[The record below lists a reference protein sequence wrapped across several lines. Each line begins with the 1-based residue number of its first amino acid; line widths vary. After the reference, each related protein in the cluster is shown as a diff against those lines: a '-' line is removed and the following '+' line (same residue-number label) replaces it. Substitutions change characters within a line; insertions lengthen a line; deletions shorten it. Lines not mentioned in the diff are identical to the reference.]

1 MRFAL
6 AIYTP
11 AFASLPLAATP
22 RAAQADWLGKA
33 EAGYVMARGNS
44 DANTANAKLDL
55 TNEKGRWKHTLAMG
69 GLYGRSNDITT
80 AQRWDTYWRSDYART
95 ERFFTF
101 GALRYED
108 DSFSG
113 FDYQG
118 SLSAGVGYHFVQ
130 TEATKFTATLG
141 AGYRVL
147 RPEDL
152 IRDQFGDVVDRIKGE
167 RSEDAI
173 ANATL
178 DYEHKLTANT
188 TLSDKF
194 FVGSRR
200 PTS

>member
-1 MRFAL
+1 MRL
-6 AIYTP
+6 
-11 AFASLPLAATP
+11 ASLALYMLVLATTP

-33 EAGYVMARGNS
+33 EGGFVMTQGNS
-44 DANTANAKLDL
+44 DANSANAKLDL
-55 TNEKGRWKHTLAMG
+55 TNEKGRWKHTLAMS

-80 AQRWDTYWRSDYART
+80 AQRWDTFWRSDYART

-118 SLSAGVGYHFVQ
+118 SLSAGVGYHFIQ

-141 AGYRVL
+141 AGYRLL

-152 IRDQFGDVVDRIKGE
+152 IKDEFGDVVERIKGE
-167 RSEDAI
+167 RSEDAV
-173 ANATL
+173 ANASL
-178 DYEHKLTANT
+178 DLRTQAHSQHDTQ
-188 TLSDKF
+188 
-194 FVGSRR
+194 
-200 PTS
+200 